1 MDRIESEGG
10 VCLKGEIRI
19 SGSKNAGLAL
29 MAASVL
35 CSKPA
40 TLIGLPNVKDMF
52 SMTQLLLDLGAK
64 VSFDA
69 TQIEKYGP
77 DCSIMTIDNSNINKL
92 VAEYDF
98 VKKMRA
104 SVFVLGPLLTRF
116 GEAKVSLPGGCSIGV
131 RPVDFHLRGLE
142 AMDAKIDIVDGYI
155 VAQAPE
161 GGLKGSDFTLPM
173 ASVSAT
179 ENLMSA
185 AVLANGTTI
194 LRNVAKEPHIVAMAD
209 FLNKCG
215 ADISGAGTDT
225 LTIHGVKELGGCE
238 YIVPEDYIEAGTYA
252 IAAAITNGDVLLK
265 NCNMKTFESYADVF
279 EKVGIGLEEVKYD
292 DKGESMVAVRAFKSH
307 EFVPCNIQTGVYP
320 GFPTDLQAQM
330 MIPLIMANGQS
341 VITENLFENRFMHTA
356 ELMRMGAKIEVH
368 GGDAIISGGTK
379 LKSAEVMSTDLRAS
393 AALLLA
399 SLVAEGKSKIDRV
412 YHLDRGYENIEMKL
426 NNCGAKLERVVV
438 E

>member
-1 MDRIESEGG
+1 
-10 VCLKGEIRI
+10 

-35 CSKPA
+35 CSKPT

-77 DCSIMTIDNSNINKL
+77 DCSLMTIDNSNINKL

-116 GEAKVSLPGGCSIGV
+116 GEAKVSLPGGCAIGV

-142 AMDAKIDIVDGYI
+142 AMDAKIEITDGYI
-155 VAQAPE
+155 VAKAPE
-161 GGLKGSDFTLPM
+161 GGLKGADFTLPM

-215 ADISGAGTDT
+215 ADISGAGTET
-225 LTIHGVKELGGCE
+225 ITIHGVKELGGCKF
-238 YIVPEDYIEAGTYA
+238 IVPEDYVEAGTYA
-252 IAAAITNGDVLLK
+252 IAAAITDGDVLLK

-292 DKGESMVAVRAFKSH
+292 DNGENKVAVRAFKRH
-307 EFVPCNIQTGVYP
+307 EFTPCDIQTGVYP

-330 MIPLIMANGQS
+330 MIPLIMANGRS

-426 NNCGAKLERVVV
+426 NNCGAKLERVV